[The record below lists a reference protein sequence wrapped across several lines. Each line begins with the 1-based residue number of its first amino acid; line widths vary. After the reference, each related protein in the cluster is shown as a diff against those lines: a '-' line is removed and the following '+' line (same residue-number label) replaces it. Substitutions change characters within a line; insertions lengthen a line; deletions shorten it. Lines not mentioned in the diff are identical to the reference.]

1 MKPNQNLNHL
11 ECAKA
16 SVKYHRISVA
26 VFILTQI
33 IFFAFGLIVASNH
46 FDLKSKVLAGIP
58 LFILGLTGAYF
69 RFEFLQLGREY
80 NNMAFWKMVND
91 EG

>member
-1 MKPNQNLNHL
+1 MKTNQNLNHL

-16 SVKYHRISVA
+16 SVKYHRISVL

-33 IFFAFGLIVASNH
+33 VFFTFGLIIASNH
-46 FDLKSKVLAGIP
+46 FDLRNKVLAGIP

-80 NNMAFWKMVND
+80 NNMAFWKVVKGED
-91 EG
+91 